1 MHIRW
6 HQITSVIGS
15 KPAIANFLME
25 DIADIVAFYLKGDD
39 RNRVFYY
46 REYAEDLETGEVNPK
61 GIFQN
66 FVISRVLAVHCNA
79 TTLKNSLGPTG
90 FDACISS
97 TRPTGALVLSIQAI
111 KRALNYWKT
120 GELVIPPAPLG
131 NFSKSNWGDHVEFS
145 EGVKKTVPMEQ
156 DHCRCQRSCRN
167 SG

>member
-1 MHIRW
+1 MALKMAFLADN
-6 HQITSVIGS
+6 ITSH
-15 KPAIANFLME
+15 E

-46 REYAEDLETGEVNPK
+46 REYAEDPETGEVNPK
-61 GIFQN
+61 GIFQS

-97 TRPTGALVLSIQAI
+97 TCPTGALVLSIQVV
-111 KRALNYWKT
+111 T
-120 GELVIPPAPLG
+120 PPAPLG

-145 EGVKKTVPMEQ
+145 EGVKKTVPN
-156 DHCRCQRSCRN
+156 HCRCQRSCRN